1 MVFCFNL
8 KKNIVKIIWWMWGER
23 FKWKI
28 VCDVYWEIKVVDVFF
43 VLFYKRGKFI
53 VVIDFVYEEIVR
65 FGLV

>member
-1 MVFCFNL
+1 
-8 KKNIVKIIWWMWGER
+8 MWGER